1 MSNGFSFELLL
12 IILLSVAFLNHLCY
26 INSSSFH
33 VILLFISKLSKPR
46 RTPSTPSQST
56 PLEPASSVAALPRTP
71 PPPLYHVHTP
81 ASSSTAAALLRTP
94 ASSSSTAPHRGKI
107 EVMYLGI
114 FYHVCR
120 SIEAMYV
127 GNVDR
132 LILFFKRV
140 VLDQ

>member
-12 IILLSVAFLNHLCY
+12 II
-26 INSSSFH
+26 NSSPFH

-46 RTPSTPSQST
+46 RTLSTPSQST
-56 PLEPASSVAALPRTP
+56 PLEPASSVTALPRTP

-81 ASSSTAAALLRTP
+81 ASSTAAALLRTP
-94 ASSSSTAPHRGKI
+94 ASSSSSTAPHRGKI